1 MIIARL
7 PHTIPVNAAD
17 KHRSFSRLVA
27 LCVLGI
33 GVLCPGLCVGY
44 EVVGTKFDALEY
56 AHFYA
61 NPPLK
66 APIVDKHDP
75 CRYALESASVDTP
88 KSRVLTTIT
97 YEFVVTLDSSCQVRP
112 APPNHDAVTC
122 APPEVQTTIKDP
134 QTLRH
139 KFTISCQFARP
150 GIFFTTPFQA
160 EVFDTH
166 GTQIGRHYPGNI
178 RIDIEAIA
186 PSYNLA
192 QQISPQIPLKP
203 WKSTIIQEV
212 LVAIAALISI
222 VAIAFAYLLLRHPKP
237 IHSHTERVYMKPIE
251 AFNAQIAPLL
261 DIEPSSIEENK
272 ALYDKLAFAMRELI
286 DALFECDAFN
296 RTTPQIVAQLRH
308 KHVDNSI
315 CDDVERILN
324 EIDRIKFTDL
334 PTSRAATIMLMRD
347 MCECAPKLDE
357 IAHSE
362 EFKNAQ
368 IIAQQGE
375 CKRQTATESSKGDGI
390 SPNAQ
395 NAANPD
401 IATNV
406 AISTPSPGD
415 AVDPYATFH
424 PISDDQSPLDRIDPR
439 NPMRFAPPGL
449 AAITP
454 KTPDESLIIDV
465 AFDDNTGWTPNPHR
479 PVESDIFAPHSQDD
493 GGSK

>member
-1 MIIARL
+1 M
-7 PHTIPVNAAD
+7 
-17 KHRSFSRLVA
+17 A
-27 LCVLGI
+27 LCALGI

-44 EVVGTKFDALEY
+44 EVVGAEFDALEY

-61 NPPLK
+61 NPPFK
-66 APIVDKHDP
+66 DHIVDKPDP
-75 CRYALESASVDTP
+75 CRYALESASVDTH

-112 APPNHDAVTC
+112 ARPNHDAMTC

-139 KFTISCQFARP
+139 KVTISCQFDRP

-160 EVFDTH
+160 EVFDPR

-186 PSYNLA
+186 PSYNLS
-192 QQISPQIPLKP
+192 QQITPQIPLKP

-237 IHSHTERVYMKPIE
+237 IHPHTERIYMNPIE
-251 AFNAQIAPLL
+251 AFNAQIVPLL

-375 CKRQTATESSKGDGI
+375 CDRQTTAESSTNTNNTEDSSKGGGI
-390 SPNAQ
+390 APNAQ
-395 NAANPD
+395 NAANQD

-406 AISTPSPGD
+406 AISTNPPGD

-439 NPMRFAPPGL
+439 DPMRFAPPGL

-479 PVESDIFAPHSQDD
+479 PVESDIFAPLSQDD